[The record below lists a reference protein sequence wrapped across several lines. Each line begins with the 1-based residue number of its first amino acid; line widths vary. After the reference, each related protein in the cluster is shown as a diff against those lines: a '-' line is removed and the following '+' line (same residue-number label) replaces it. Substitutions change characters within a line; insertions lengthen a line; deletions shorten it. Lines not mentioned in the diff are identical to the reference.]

1 MTDKSNTAQTLQPP
15 RPGEGGVREQ
25 AEAWLA
31 YLYSGAAT
39 AAGRRRFSQWLRES
53 PEHAAAYTG
62 AEQLWRDLGLATAA
76 AETPREND
84 RVITPFV
91 QRNLQASRTAAA
103 GARRYSRRTAFATA
117 ATLVIATAI
126 VAMLQFYDPN
136 ATRHATGIGEIKTVQ
151 LADGSEVTLSGDSAI
166 VAHISEDARRVELT
180 RGRAY
185 FDIVSDEQ
193 RRIFH
198 VRAAATE
205 IRVVGTAFDVNKSPD
220 GVRVSVT
227 EGKVQVTEAPTL
239 LNRLTN
245 LDGNDTPT
253 PNEAPPLPSAGE
265 GASSRK
271 TKNEQRT
278 TILEPGQQL
287 LASLDGVPVGAP
299 ELFDPDEALSWKQGR
314 LRYVNTRLATVID
327 EVNRYRENKI
337 VLADKTLGDYRVT
350 TSFRTDETDQL
361 LSGLAKSYPVTIART
376 TNKITVQAR

>member
-15 RPGEGGVREQ
+15 RPGEGGVRGQ

-39 AAGRRRFSQWLRES
+39 DAGRRQFSRWLRES
-53 PEHAAAYTG
+53 PEHTAAYAD

-76 AETPREND
+76 AETPREDD

-91 QRNLQASRTAAA
+91 QRNMQASRAAAA

-126 VAMLQFYDPN
+126 VAVLQFYDPN
-136 ATRHATGIGEIKTVQ
+136 RTRYASAVGQIETVQ
-151 LADGSEVTLSGDSAI
+151 LADGSRVTLSGDSAI
-166 VAHISEDARRVELT
+166 VAHISEHERRVELT

-185 FDIVSDEQ
+185 FDVAKDQ

-227 EGKVQVTEAPTL
+227 EGKVQVTEVPSF
-239 LNRLTN
+239 LNRLTG
-245 LDGNDTPT
+245 LDGNDAPAHNPQPT
-253 PNEAPPLPSAGE
+253 VHNPQPTTHNPQS
-265 GASSRK
+265 
-271 TKNEQRT
+271 

-287 LASLDGVPVGAP
+287 LAALDGKLAAEPAT
-299 ELFDPDEALSWKQGR
+299 FDPDEALSWKQGR
-314 LRYVNTRLATVID
+314 LRYVNTRLATVVD
-327 EVNRYRENKI
+327 EVNRYREDKI
-337 VLADKTLGDYRVT
+337 VLADKTLRDYRVT
-350 TSFRTDETDQL
+350 TSFKTDETDQL
-361 LSGLAKSYPVTIART
+361 LSGLAKSYPVQIAHSSD
-376 TNKITVQAR
+376 TVTVHARR